1 MNGLGLSQKIFERK
15 HSVPKMTE
23 PKSETPV
30 LLSQARTDKFTAVTN
45 AGNKA
50 ATALAKIDQNYAS
63 LVADAIKKFMPE
75 YLQIAV
81 SVVFEKT
88 KLWKVIE
95 SDKNLAYFAN
105 MDYDSWCNPGDLN
118 KSELEKA
125 KVIRVFSI
133 HKVIK
138 IS

>member
-1 MNGLGLSQKIFERK
+1 
-15 HSVPKMTE
+15 MTDKK
-23 PKSETPV
+23 PETPTI
-30 LLSQARTDKFTAVTN
+30 LTSARTGNFTAVTN

-50 ATALAKIDQNYAS
+50 ATALAKIDPTDSEA
-63 LVADAIKKFMPE
+63 VADAIKKFMPA
-75 YLQIAV
+75 YLQEAV

-88 KLWKVIE
+88 KLWKAIE

-125 KVIRVFSI
+125 KVN
-133 HKVIK
+133 
-138 IS
+138 